1 MATEGGGDPQSVT
14 QATAPVLEVD
24 SAIRSPEDPKRVI
37 LQPAALSV
45 ENERPTVGV
54 PEVANFQF

>member
-14 QATAPVLEVD
+14 QATAPVLE
-24 SAIRSPEDPKRVI
+24 
-37 LQPAALSV
+37 AALSV

-54 PEVANFQF
+54 PEGSFSNIGP